1 MKITLVY
8 LVTVSVFS
16 IIITVFDKLSA
27 HRGGRRISEQAL
39 LCTAALG
46 GSFAML
52 ITMILVRHKTKKIK
66 FTAGIPLIIA
76 IQFLFTFFVAVYV
89 WKMR

>member
-8 LVTVSVFS
+8 LGLIS
-16 IIITVFDKLSA
+16 IFAVLITVYDKICASK
-27 HRGGRRISEQAL
+27 GKWRISEQAL

-52 ITMILVRHKTKKIK
+52 VTMILIRHKTKKVK
-66 FTAGIPLIIA
+66 FTVGIPLIIVL
-76 IQFLFTFFVAVYV
+76 QYLFTFYIAVYLY
-89 WKMR
+89 K

>member
-8 LVTVSVFS
+8 LTVISFFS
-16 IIITVFDKLSA
+16 IIITAFDKIPA
-27 HRGGRRISEQAL
+27 HKGGRRISEQAL

-52 ITMILVRHKTKKIK
+52 ITMILIRHKTKKIK
-66 FTAGIPLIIA
+66 FMAGIPLIII
-76 IQFLFTFFVAVYV
+76 IQYLFTFFIAAYIC
-89 WKMR
+89 KMR